1 MHTIYIQ
8 RITVQGH
15 SARGIQRFNKVS
27 DKRISGRDIWSAAV
41 TVCQL
46 VFPAIYCYNDSKI
59 KKKKYLRF
67 LFVLLICLFLGCNI
81 QNNESVDEKDDDL
94 TILADQSYI
103 MQELN
108 ISRDSQQIY
117 G

>member
-1 MHTIYIQ
+1 MQ
-8 RITVQGH
+8 RNFKEMK
-15 SARGIQRFNKVS
+15 SLKFLKNA
-27 DKRISGRDIWSAAV
+27 
-41 TVCQL
+41 
-46 VFPAIYCYNDSKI
+46 YNDSKI